1 MSGHSKWANI
11 KHQKGAADQKKGKIF
26 SRISKEIIVSV
37 KTGGADPDTNARL
50 RAAVL
55 AARAANMPVANV
67 ERAIKKGSGE
77 GNDGSSYEEI
87 VYEGYGTDGVAILV
101 ECLSDNRNRTGGE
114 VRAVF
119 DKNGGNMGGSGAV
132 SWMFPRKSRFVV
144 TGENASEEKLMD
156 IVIDAGAED
165 IEVNDGSAEIWAPV
179 EAFDSISKALLAA
192 KITPDEAEL
201 TRKPENYVQITDKDK
216 AARIIRLVEKFEELD
231 DVQNVHAN
239 FDIPEEVLQTIQF
252 DE

>member
-11 KHQKGAADQKKGKIF
+11 KHQKGAADQKRGKIF

-55 AARAANMPVANV
+55 AARSANMPVANV

-77 GNDGSSYEEI
+77 GTDTASYEEI

-114 VRAVF
+114 IRLIF
-119 DKNGGNMGGSGAV
+119 DRNGGNMAGSGAV
-132 SWMFPRKSRFVV
+132 TWMFPRKSHFIVA
-144 TGENASEEKLMD
+144 GENATEDKLLD
-156 IVIDAGAED
+156 LILEAGAED
-165 IEVNDGSAEIWAPV
+165 LIIENGTAEIWGPV
-179 EAFDSISKALLAA
+179 DAFDSISKALEKANIPA
-192 KITPDEAEL
+192 EEAGL

-216 AARIIRLVEKFEELD
+216 ASRLIRLVEKFEDQD
-231 DVQNVHAN
+231 DVQAVHAN
-239 FDIPEEVLQTIQF
+239 FDIPEEILNSIQI
-252 DE
+252 D

>member
-11 KHQKGAADQKKGKIF
+11 KHQKGAADQKRGKIF

-55 AARAANMPVANV
+55 AARSANMPVANV

-77 GNDGSSYEEI
+77 GTDTASYEEI

-114 VRAVF
+114 IRLIF
-119 DKNGGNMGGSGAV
+119 DRNGGNMAGSGAV
-132 SWMFPRKSRFVV
+132 TWMFPRKSHFIVA
-144 TGENASEEKLMD
+144 GENATEDKLLD
-156 IVIDAGAED
+156 LILEAGAED
-165 IEVNDGSAEIWAPV
+165 LIIENGTAEIWGPV
-179 EAFDSISKALLAA
+179 DAFDNISKALEKANIPA
-192 KITPDEAEL
+192 EEAGL

-216 AARIIRLVEKFEELD
+216 ASRLIRLVEKFEDQD
-231 DVQNVHAN
+231 DVQAVHAN
-239 FDIPEEVLQTIQF
+239 FDIPEEILNSIQI
-252 DE
+252 D

>member
-1 MSGHSKWANI
+1 
-11 KHQKGAADQKKGKIF
+11 
-26 SRISKEIIVSV
+26 
-37 KTGGADPDTNARL
+37 
-50 RAAVL
+50 
-55 AARAANMPVANV
+55 MPVANV
-67 ERAIKKGSGE
+67 DRAIKKGSGE
-77 GNDGSSYEEI
+77 GNDGASFEEI

-101 ECLSDNRNRTGGE
+101 ECMSDNRNRTGGE

-119 DKNGGNMGGSGAV
+119 DKNGGNMGSSGAV

-165 IEVNDGSAEIWAPV
+165 IEVNDGTAEIWAPV
-179 EAFDSISKALLAA
+179 ESFDTISKALQAA

-201 TRKPENYVQITDKDK
+201 TRKPENYVLIKDKDK

-239 FDIPEEVLQTIQF
+239 FDIPEEVLATIQF